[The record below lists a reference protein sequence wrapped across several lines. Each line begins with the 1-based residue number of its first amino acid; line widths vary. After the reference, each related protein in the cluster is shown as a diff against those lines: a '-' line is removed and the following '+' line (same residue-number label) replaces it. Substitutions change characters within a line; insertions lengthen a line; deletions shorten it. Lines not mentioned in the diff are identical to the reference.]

1 VRTDPIADLLTRIRN
16 ASSAGLRYTNIPGS
30 RIKVEM
36 VRLLREQ
43 GFISDFRLIRDGKQG
58 RIKVALK
65 YTEAGKPAIRGL
77 VRVSKSGCRVY
88 SGVDGLKGRD
98 TDVSIKIVT
107 TSKGVMTHTQ
117 ARESCVGG
125 EVLAMVW

>member
-1 VRTDPIADLLTRIRN
+1 MRTDPIADLLTRIRN
-16 ASSAGLRYTNIPGS
+16 ASSAGLRYANIPGS
-30 RIKVEM
+30 RLKIEM

-65 YTEAGKPAIRGL
+65 YSDKGVPAIRGIM
-77 VRVSKSGCRVY
+77 RVSKSGCRVY
-88 SGVDGLKGRD
+88 AGVDGLKGRD
-98 TDVSIKIVT
+98 SEVSIKIVT

-117 ARESCVGG
+117 ARESRVGG
-125 EVLAMVW
+125 EILAMVW